1 MGVRSGAPRAIE
13 RLPAPSLPAMVG
25 PPLTAI
31 TQTKEPDMKTA
42 TKLFAATCLI
52 SLVSLTTGCGP
63 SPDKLC
69 DHMIELTKKDL
80 GEEAAKAMDKA
91 ECVKS
96 AERQKEMQGMIK
108 FNEEAKCAM
117 KAESLEDLAACDG
130 KKE

>member
-1 MGVRSGAPRAIE
+1 
-13 RLPAPSLPAMVG
+13 
-25 PPLTAI
+25 
-31 TQTKEPDMKTA
+31 MKTA